1 MDKLI
6 VTIAGLIGIAGIY
19 WFFFGKKDKATEVHG
34 SITITVEGGYKPKT
48 IKVAKDKVTT
58 LIFLRKDANSCLED
72 LIIPDF
78 KIKAGEKN
86 LELRVLVDEKCR
98 IVFGDRVKLREIVTN
113 LLGNSLKFTPSGW
126 IEIKLSN
133 NNGSFIKFEISDTGK
148 GIDHNDLDRLFKKF
162 GRIDNSYQT
171 VAEAGG
177 TGLGL
182 YIVKNMV
189 ESMGGQVGAESEGVG
204 KGSKFW
210 FTLPGEYY
218 EVPES
223 LRESAIFTLAPLAET
238 EITSIC
244 PV

>member
-1 MDKLI
+1 MLG
-6 VTIAGLIGIAGIY
+6 T
-19 WFFFGKKDKATEVHG
+19 GKGGDLNEKQIDYLSKASRG
-34 SITITVEGGYKPKT
+34 VERMLNMINETLNISKIDQG
-48 IKVAKDKVTT
+48 KVQLKIEEID
-58 LIFLRKDANSCLED
+58 IDSFIDE
-72 LIIPDF
+72 IIPDF